1 MDFDDDVVPL
11 MQKLD
16 AVLLRMR
23 SELLPLLASLNEDVL
38 VTNYSVDEQA
48 RISLAAAFVLVLLT
62 YAYDRLQNAV
72 GKTGVDARVQLKLD
86 RVSGYI
92 KKLREITHLDSRQQD
107 GTTAAAAAVSGKATR
122 KRGRVETHDSN
133 AELHKARDASAVDD
147 PYGDAILF
155 TEIERGA
162 GKTVSSSVQNLLR
175 QVKDSS
181 TTA

>member
-16 AVLLRMR
+16 AALLRMR

-48 RISLAAAFVLVLLT
+48 RISLAAAFMLVLLT
-62 YAYDRLQNAV
+62 YAQDRLRNAV

-86 RVSGYI
+86 RVSRYI
-92 KKLREITHLDSRQQD
+92 KKLREITHLDSRKQEK
-107 GTTAAAAAVSGKATR
+107 TTEAAAAGGKAAR
-122 KRGRVETHDSN
+122 KRGRVETDGSN
-133 AELHKARDASAVDD
+133 AELHEATDASAVDD

-181 TTA
+181 IA